1 VIVNQLIN
9 FKLLA
14 LQLPLK
20 ISDRHGVNLRLYS
33 AERAGSKLLLCHSVS
48 LGVELLSNGFD
59 SLVGALEVC
68 IPDIVKYV

>member
-1 VIVNQLIN
+1 VIINQLIN

-20 ISDRHGVNLRLYS
+20 ISDRHGVNLRLHS
-33 AERAGSKLLLCHSVS
+33 AERAGSKLLLGHSVS
-48 LGVELLSNGFD
+48 LSVELLSNGFD